1 MAFVVD
7 VVSEDSFYENLTL
20 GLIRLLESRP
30 GVKDVS
36 LERRLPCERALLG
49 AWEQRHCCA
58 LPADL
63 RHFYASTDGFLLTW
77 SYEYA
82 GEVLPLGWL
91 GVNAL
96 AELRRLTGVRCA
108 DDCPQLPEL
117 DTAASAAT
125 GSAKDQQRTTP
136 SFTARCK
143 VFEVSGVRGGGK
155 VCLVFPEG
163 HIWLLDRS
171 FQWHHLADSFS
182 SYFRMMLVHQGL
194 PQWQLRFTTMGLTP
208 WAEQMM
214 VLVAPHLVQQAASPA
229 PVDWSEAPLNHLDPA
244 VLKAPAQSGAGRAA
258 ARKMND
264 FAPMLRAPKVYQ
276 VCKRETGQ
284 RQGGSTCAGV
294 EGLRL
299 AGEASSGGA
308 VKAGGRTC
316 SPRVGSGQRSRAVHT
331 AASYDMRGTCA
342 MPPPTALRWQ
352 IPVSDRPRTGT
363 ANVTLNVRL
372 ERFPK

>member
-63 RHFYASTDGFLLTW
+63 RHFYASTDGFLLSW

-108 DDCPQLPEL
+108 DDCPQLPGL

-182 SYFRMMLVHQGL
+182 AYFRMMLVHQGL

-214 VLVAPHLVQQAASPA
+214 VLVAPHLVQQASSPA

-244 VLKAPAQSGAGRAA
+244 VLKAPAQAGAGRAA
-258 ARKMND
+258 AR
-264 FAPMLRAPKVYQ
+264 AG
-276 VCKRETGQ
+276 RE
-284 RQGGSTCAGV
+284 RDRDRDR
-294 EGLRL
+294 ER
-299 AGEASSGGA
+299 GEPHAS
-308 VKAGGRTC
+308 
-316 SPRVGSGQRSRAVHT
+316 
-331 AASYDMRGTCA
+331 
-342 MPPPTALRWQ
+342 
-352 IPVSDRPRTGT
+352 
-363 ANVTLNVRL
+363 
-372 ERFPK
+372 

>member
-182 SYFRMMLVHQGL
+182 AYFRMMLVHQGL

-214 VLVAPHLVQQAASPA
+214 VLVAPHLVQQASSPA

-244 VLKAPAQSGAGRAA
+244 VLKAPAQKPMRKYVVRWLDEDTVAA
-258 ARKMND
+258 
-264 FAPMLRAPKVYQ
+264 Y
-276 VCKRETGQ
+276 T
-284 RQGGSTCAGV
+284 
-294 EGLRL
+294 
-299 AGEASSGGA
+299 
-308 VKAGGRTC
+308 
-316 SPRVGSGQRSRAVHT
+316 
-331 AASYDMRGTCA
+331 
-342 MPPPTALRWQ
+342 
-352 IPVSDRPRTGT
+352 
-363 ANVTLNVRL
+363 
-372 ERFPK
+372 